1 MNHTPF
7 ALDLNTFEYAVNA
20 IDDGNLFEQLGQD
33 LLCQFEG
40 ETFTPVGG
48 TKDKKLSVRLE
59 STLLDAA
66 RRQSG
71 IREDS
76 ALVAAG
82 LALLARHNSFGT
94 FLASL
99 RGQLS
104 DDFEIGL

>member
-1 MNHTPF
+1 MKTTKASQ
-7 ALDLNTFEYAVNA
+7 ALKTN
-20 IDDGNLFEQLGQD
+20 QD
-33 LLCQFEG
+33 IVRQRVQHATDALAQEG
-40 ETFTPVGG
+40 VVGG
-48 TKDKKLSVRLE
+48 PKDKKLSVRLE